1 LEEAA
6 MAEPHVISA
15 LKAKRAEIAG
25 ELAGLAKEIAL
36 RQADLQHV
44 DATLRLFAP
53 DFAPEAIRPKQQRMH
68 SIWFRRGERARLT
81 FDILR
86 AARAPLTAIEIVQRL
101 MAAKN
106 IDLGDG
112 RAQECI
118 RQTVYELLRHAHA
131 KGTVERTGSLG
142 EAAGWRIAKGSDCAP
157 RPLPIAAEID

>member
-1 LEEAA
+1 
-6 MAEPHVISA
+6 MAEQHVISA

-25 ELAGLAKEIAL
+25 KLAGLAKEIAL
-36 RQADLQHV
+36 HQADLQHV

-106 IDLGDG
+106 IDPGDG

-131 KGTVERTGSLG
+131 KGTVERTGNPG
-142 EAAGWRIAKGSDCAP
+142 EAAGWRIAKGSGRAP